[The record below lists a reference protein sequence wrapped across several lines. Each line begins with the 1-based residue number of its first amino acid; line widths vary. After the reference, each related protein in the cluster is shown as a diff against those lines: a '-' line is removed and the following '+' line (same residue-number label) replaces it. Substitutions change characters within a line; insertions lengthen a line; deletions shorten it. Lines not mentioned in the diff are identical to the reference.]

1 MMKTITPADPYNNMI
16 LNVYKSLDWGDMIH
30 ALILVVAGF
39 MLANLAKS
47 TVLKIYH
54 LNSSGRYSRIIGK
67 FSYFS
72 VLLIFLI
79 SAVRALGFDLQILLG
94 ATGVL
99 TVALGFASQTS
110 ISNLISGL
118 FLVAERS
125 FSVGDTININGTIG
139 EVLAVDLLSVKLR
152 QIDNTM
158 VRIPNEAMI
167 KTQFV
172 NLSRFS
178 TRRFDCVISVSPQS
192 DVAFIRSLLLKLAGE
207 DPLCIQNPAPILEIK
222 EITDNAL
229 HLQFSVWSTQ
239 KNFTLMK
246 NRIQEK
252 MLKILN
258 KNGILVSSSSTVIE
272 LAKMMNPLPII
283 ISNKNTNS
291 QKSKN
296 TIKTKDYVE

>member
-1 MMKTITPADPYNNMI
+1 MKTIPPTETYDNTI
-16 LNVYKSLDWGDMIH
+16 LYIYKSLEWGDMIH
-30 ALILVVAGF
+30 ALILVIAGF

-47 TVLKIYH
+47 TILKVYQF
-54 LNSSGRYSRIIGK
+54 NSSSGRYSRIIGK
-67 FSYFS
+67 LSYFT
-72 VLLIFLI
+72 VLFIFLI
-79 SAVRALGFDLQILLG
+79 SAIRALGFDLQILLG
-94 ATGVL
+94 ATGIL

-125 FSVGDTININGTIG
+125 FSVGDTININGTVG

-152 QIDNTM
+152 QVDNTM

-167 KTQFV
+167 KTQFI

-178 TRRFDCVISVSPQS
+178 TRRFDCVLSVSPQS
-192 DVAFIRSLLLKLAGE
+192 DVAHIRNILLKLANE
-207 DPLCIQNPAPILEIK
+207 DSLCIQNPAPILEIK
-222 EITDNAL
+222 EIIDNAL

-252 MLKILN
+252 ALKILN
-258 KNGILVSSSSTVIE
+258 ENGILVSSSSTVIE
-272 LAKMMNPLPII
+272 LAELMNPLPII
-283 ISNKNTNS
+283 ISNKNTS
-291 QKSKN
+291 SKKLVSS
-296 TIKTKDYVE
+296 TKTKDYIE